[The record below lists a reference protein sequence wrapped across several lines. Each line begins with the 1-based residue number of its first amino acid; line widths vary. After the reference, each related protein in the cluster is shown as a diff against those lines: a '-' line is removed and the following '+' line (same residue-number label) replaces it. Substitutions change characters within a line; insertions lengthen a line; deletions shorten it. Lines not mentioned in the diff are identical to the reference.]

1 MQKRKK
7 VILFFTLLL
16 SLLGLFMIYWE
27 WKIPVRETLPQSPCT
42 RVQVYGFFLD
52 EHVEFT
58 PNEGALELFLSAM
71 EEISVD
77 RGPEWSAYRGD
88 AIGLLLY
95 FEWKE
100 YPVNLYVCEDG
111 SMSVWDFE
119 TDKVHYFEHG
129 QDLFQRLLTVTKDL
143 PAENLR
149 GK

>member
-7 VILFFTLLL
+7 VILFFTLVL

-27 WKIPVRETLPQSPCT
+27 WKIPVRETLPPSPCA
-42 RVQVYGFFLD
+42 RIQVYGFFLD

-58 PNEGALELFLSAM
+58 PNEGAPKRFLSAM
-71 EEISVD
+71 EGISVD
-77 RGPEWSAYRGD
+77 RGSEWSTYRGD

-95 FEWKE
+95 FDGKE

-111 SMSVWDFE
+111 SMSVWDFG
-119 TDKVHYFEHG
+119 TDKVQFFEHG
-129 QDLFQRLLTVTKDL
+129 QDLFQRFLTITKDL

>member
-1 MQKRKK
+1 MQKGKK
-7 VILFFTLLL
+7 VILFSALVL

-58 PNEGALELFLSAM
+58 PNEDAPERILSAM
-71 EEISVD
+71 EGISVD

-88 AIGLLLY
+88 AVGILLY
-95 FEWKE
+95 FDGKE

-111 SMSVWDFE
+111 SISVWDFG
-119 TDKVHYFEHG
+119 TDKVRYFEHG
-129 QDLFQRLLTVTKDL
+129 QDLFQRFLTITEGFL
-143 PAENLR
+143 EENLLE
-149 GK
+149 K